1 MGLVA
6 EMPPERPQ
14 MSRRDQD
21 VDFVAEA
28 ERRRAEQKL
37 FMKVPGSLAPIGK
50 MEHEK
55 AAMVSQVS
63 DWFIKGILI
72 AHVCM

>member
-6 EMPPERPQ
+6 EMPPERQ
-14 MSRRDQD
+14 RMSSSKD
-21 VDFVAEA
+21 VDFIAEA
-28 ERRRAEQKL
+28 ERIRKEQKL

-55 AAMVSQVS
+55 AAIMSQV
-63 DWFIKGILI
+63 
-72 AHVCM
+72 